1 MKHVPNRFPITRKMV
16 PVFNLIQKYKRKL
29 NKARKHIYFYRLVLK
44 TTLPDFAFSI
54 VPLVLIDG
62 CEGSENSLHIQ
73 DEYNLFSGTNILLF
87 QKVYTFQEKD
97 IYFSGKKYIL
107 FNQKVYT
114 FFKKGIILLYI
125 SDIQLII
132 LSHTMQLF
140 RAVPPFGK
148 VAADKEFPIST
159 DGILYDFASI
169 FCNKKTCCNDAE
181 L

>member
-1 MKHVPNRFPITRKMV
+1 MAA
-16 PVFNLIQKYKRKL
+16 
-29 NKARKHIYFYRLVLK
+29 KAVK
-44 TTLPDFAFSI
+44 I
-54 VPLVLIDG
+54 VYI
-62 CEGSENSLHIQ
+62 
-73 DEYNLFSGTNILLF
+73 FKTNIIFFFGNEYTSFSEGIYLPEKRYILF
-87 QKVYTFQEKD
+87 RQKHYTFQAKG
-97 IYFSGKKYIL
+97 IYLSVKKYIL

-114 FFKKGIILLYI
+114 FFKKEIILLYI

-132 LSHTMQLF
+132 LSRTMQLF
-140 RAVPPFGK
+140 RAIPPFGK